1 MKQAE
6 IKTFYQTKFKKHG
19 VAPQSLLWAR
29 KGAAHQ
35 RFRQIWAEVDFSG
48 MRILDVGC
56 GFGELAKFI
65 GRKAEGFTYTGIDI
79 VPEFV
84 EEAQKQFPQHTF
96 FVGDYLTEPIPGKYD
111 IVVASGILNSN
122 VENNMEYRVDA
133 INKLYALSRKVTVFN
148 MLGSHP
154 QPENREESNIWYAD
168 SIEIIKHCFTLTRRV
183 LIRHHYHPKDFTVF
197 LYHTKK

>member
-6 IKTFYQTKFKKHG
+6 IKTFYQKKFKKYG
-19 VAPQSLLWAR
+19 VDPHSLLWAR

-35 RFRQIWAEVDFSG
+35 RFRQIWAEIDFNN

-65 GRKAEGFTYTGIDI
+65 GRKAEGFTYTGVDI
-79 VPEFV
+79 VPEFI
-84 EEAQKQFPQHTF
+84 EEAKKQFPQHTF
-96 FVGDYLTEPIPGKYD
+96 LVQDYLTEPITGKYD

-122 VENNMEYRVDA
+122 VENNMEYRRDA
-133 INKLYALSRKVTVFN
+133 ITKLFALSRKVTVFN

-154 QPENREESNIWYAD
+154 QPENRGDSNIWYAD
-168 SIEIIKHCFTLTRRV
+168 SMEIMKHCFGLTRRILV
-183 LIRHHYHPKDFTVF
+183 RHHYHPKDFTVF
-197 LYHTKK
+197 LFHTKK